1 MKVLFLGSSRFSLI
15 VLKKML
21 EERVNI
27 IGVITQPDK
36 PSGRG
41 HKLTPSEVKVYAL
54 ENGIKVYDFDKVR
67 NHIAEIKEID
77 YDVAVVASFG
87 QILPQEFLD
96 IHLTINV
103 HPSLLPKY
111 RGATPIQSA
120 LLNCD
125 KETGVTIMKVAKAV
139 DSGDILL
146 QERVEIGDEYY
157 LALEDKLAQIGGTM
171 ACQALKLIENNRCE
185 WHEQDHEK
193 ATIVSKLT
201 KEDGVLDFATSSNQI
216 LGKVRAM
223 SEEIG
228 AFVLLNGN
236 FLKVGEAKHAQ
247 LNNEENDLLKKGEI
261 LNNKKKFV
269 VGCADGGI
277 EILKVQAPSGKMIS
291 GRDYINGHNDIL
303 GKKVDNV

>member
-15 VLKKML
+15 VLKKIL
-21 EERVNI
+21 DENVNI
-27 IGVITQPDK
+27 VGVITQPDK

-41 HKLTPSEVKVYAL
+41 YKLTPSEVKVFAL
-54 ENGIKVYDFDKVR
+54 EKGIKVYDFDKVR

-87 QILPQEFLD
+87 QILPEDFLN

-125 KETGVTIMKVAKAV
+125 KETGVTIMKVAKSV

-146 QERVEIGDEYY
+146 QEKVEIEDEYY
-157 LALEDKLAQIGGTM
+157 LALEDKLARVGGEM
-171 ACQALKLIENNRCE
+171 ACKALKLIENNACN
-185 WHEQDHEK
+185 WQAQDHDK

-201 KEDGVLDFATSSNQI
+201 REDGVLDFSNSSSQI

-228 AFVLLNGN
+228 AFIVLGGN
-236 FLKVGEAKHAQ
+236 LLKVGEAKIAD
-247 LNNEENDLLKKGEI
+247 LNEEERANFEKGEI
-261 LNNKKKFV
+261 LNNKKRFV
-269 VGCADGGI
+269 IGCADGGV

>member
-1 MKVLFLGSSRFSLI
+1 MKILFLGSSRFSRI
-15 VLKKML
+15 VLNEML
-21 EERVNI
+21 NRGENVV
-27 IGVITQPDK
+27 GVITQPDK

-41 HKLTPSEVKVYAL
+41 HKLTPSVVKVFAN
-54 ENGIKVYDFDKVR
+54 ERGIKVYDFDRVK
-67 NHIAEIKEID
+67 NHIEEIKNID
-77 YDVAVVASFG
+77 YDLAVVASFG

-125 KETGVTIMKVAKAV
+125 DVTGVTIMKVAKTV

-146 QERVEIGDEYY
+146 QEEVKIFDEYY
-157 LALEDKLAQIGGTM
+157 LELEERLALIGGRM
-171 ACQALKLIENNRCE
+171 VSEAVKIIERDCCE
-185 WHEQDHEK
+185 WKKQDDSK
-193 ATIVSKLT
+193 AIIVSKLT
-201 KEDGVLDFATSSNQI
+201 KDDGIIDFSCDGEKI

-228 AFVLLNGN
+228 CFVLIDQN
-236 FLKVGEAKHAQ
+236 
-247 LNNEENDLLKKGEI
+247 LLKIGDAQKFDGVLGIGQIGED
-261 LNNKKKFV
+261 KKHFV
-269 VGCADGGI
+269 IGCKNGGI
-277 EILKVQAPSGKMIS
+277 ELLKVQSPSGKMIS

-303 GKKVDNV
+303 GKKVDNA